1 MRFANLIGLRRLG
14 GLRAGSLL
22 LLALAGTV
30 SSAAAGCGRAEPPAA
45 PAADG
50 WHEFEGSWGATGTRK
65 LLHLGEQRVAAV
77 VEVSGSVLL
86 TGPSRP
92 GVGFLGEAITFA
104 DTGTGLVG
112 RAVWTDE
119 RGDQVFSE
127 LQAPSNEAGTL
138 ITGAFAG
145 GTGRYAGAEG
155 DYEFRWAYLID
166 SDDGSVQGH
175 TVGMRGRIRAASATP
190 AEGAPR

>member
-1 MRFANLIGLRRLG
+1 MR
-14 GLRAGSLL
+14 RAAL
-22 LLALAGTV
+22 LLALA
-30 SSAAAGCGRAEPPAA
+30 ALAA
-45 PAADG
+45 PGCSEDRPGPPVAGG
-50 WHEFEGSWGATGTRK
+50 WHEFEGSWGASGQRK
-65 LLHLGEQRVAAV
+65 RLQLGASRHAVV

-104 DTGTGLVG
+104 DSTSGLTG

-127 LQAPSNEAGTL
+127 LSAPSVETGAL
-138 ITGAFAG
+138 ITGTFVG
-145 GTGRYAGAEG
+145 GSGRYAGAEG
-155 DYEFRWAYLID
+155 EYEFRWGYLID
-166 SDDGSVQGH
+166 SDDGTVQGH
-175 TVGMRGRIRAASATP
+175 SVGMRGQIRAGSAAR

>member
-1 MRFANLIGLRRLG
+1 MR
-14 GLRAGSLL
+14 RAAL
-22 LLALAGTV
+22 LLALAAL
-30 SSAAAGCGRAEPPAA
+30 AAPGCGGGDRAGPPVAG
-45 PAADG
+45 G
-50 WHEFEGSWGATGTRK
+50 WHEFEGSWGASGRRK
-65 LLHLGEQRVAAV
+65 LLQLGESRHAV
-77 VEVSGSVLL
+77 GVEVSGSVLL

-104 DTGTGLVG
+104 DSTTGLTG

-127 LQAPSNEAGTL
+127 LSAPSVETGTP
-138 ITGAFAG
+138 ITGTFVG

-155 DYEFRWAYLID
+155 GYEFRWAYLID
-166 SDDGSVQGH
+166 SDDGTVQGH
-175 TVGMRGRIRAASATP
+175 TVGMRGKIRAGSAAR